1 MIAGYGQLVQ
11 QGNNIEEQLSIKAP
25 WRETN
30 RVLQRWTG
38 PVGPLARDTEGASLQ
53 LAEDQ
58 SVDAGY
64 ASLLEYF
71 EPLPPKRVERVT
83 DLGESQMRVVGK
95 CSSH

>member
-11 QGNNIEEQLSIKAP
+11 QGNNIEEQLSIKAS

-30 RVLQRWTG
+30 RVLQRRTG
-38 PVGPLARDTEGASLQ
+38 PVGPLAGDTEGASLQ

-64 ASLLEYF
+64 SSFLEYF

-83 DLGESQMRVVGK
+83 DLGESQMRVVVK
-95 CSSH
+95 CSSP

>member
-1 MIAGYGQLVQ
+1 LIAGYGELVQ
-11 QGNNIEEQLSIKAP
+11 EGNKIEEQLSIKAS

-30 RVLQRWTG
+30 RVVQSRTG

-58 SVDAGY
+58 SVDTGD
-64 ASLLEYF
+64 ASFLEYF
-71 EPLPPKRVERVT
+71 EPLPPKGVERMT